1 MALHFYSCCR
11 QLFFLAIVWN
21 LLATTNT
28 GTYAREE
35 ERRQQQK
42 PRRLRLRRAQHQQI
56 YQVDTDTTGYG
67 SSSSSSGR
75 VAMRNVQVQQ
85 SSSAALEEFGSRNLK
100 SDKSGK
106 SMKSSKSG
114 KAGKADDKKRA
125 AKKTARQAPDMETT
139 MTMTDDMSM
148 SMGTIAMETQD
159 VLYLMASMS
168 MSM

>member
-1 MALHFYSCCR
+1 MLPTASE
-11 QLFFLAIVWN
+11 IKSD
-21 LLATTNT
+21 
-28 GTYAREE
+28 GT
-35 ERRQQQK
+35 
-42 PRRLRLRRAQHQQI
+42 I
-56 YQVDTDTTGYG
+56 T
-67 SSSSSSGR
+67 
-75 VAMRNVQVQQ
+75 RNVQVQQ

-125 AKKTARQAPDMETT
+125 AKKTVRQAPDMET
-139 MTMTDDMSM
+139 TMTDDMSM